1 MFSRAAALAVPRDS
15 AGPRDAPEAADTP
28 EPEEPE
34 ELAEPEEPE
43 ESEDAVGAGDTA
55 RAAGAVVSARTATAP
70 AKAAAGTRALIVVRH
85 PLALT
90 SSEIRHGTRPAEPD
104 AAECAA
110 GFDLASPAVTVS
122 VRNAAHALALVKSV
136 PIELH
141 IALLELQ

>member
-15 AGPRDAPEAADTP
+15 AGPRDAPELADTP
-28 EPEEPE
+28 EPE
-34 ELAEPEEPE
+34 EPEEPE